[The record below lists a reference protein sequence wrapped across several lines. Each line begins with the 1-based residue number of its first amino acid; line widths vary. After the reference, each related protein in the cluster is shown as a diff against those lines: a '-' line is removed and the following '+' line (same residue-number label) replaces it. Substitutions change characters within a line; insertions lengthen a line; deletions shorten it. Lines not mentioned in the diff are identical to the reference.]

1 MGAYF
6 YGTHITAKGLAGI
19 LLVVG
24 GSFSYAMER
33 IQSNKNAE
41 NDQDK
46 KALLEK
52 QPIQND
58 NAIVEVTEDEQLL

>member
-52 QPIQND
+52 QPIQSD
-58 NAIVEVTEDEQLL
+58 NAIVDVTEDEQLL

>member
-1 MGAYF
+1 MGAYV
-6 YGTHITAKGLAGI
+6 YGTHITTKGLFGI

-41 NDQDK
+41 SEQDK
-46 KALLEK
+46 TLLLEK
-52 QPIQND
+52 KQEES
-58 NAIVEVTEDEQLL
+58 AIVEVAEDEQLI

>member
-1 MGAYF
+1 MGAWY
-6 YGTHITAKGLAGI
+6 YKTRITAKGLAGI

-52 QPIQND
+52 QSIQKD